1 MKILAIRGCNLASL
15 EGEFAIDFRS
25 EPLRSAGLFAITG
38 NTGAG
43 KTTILD
49 AMCLALYKRLP
60 RLENVKHEVKV
71 ETSGKTTVSE
81 NDVRTILR
89 RGKHK
94 GYAEVDFLAV
104 DGNEYRIRWSVSRT
118 NSSPTGNLT
127 AATHDLT
134 NLTTD
139 EHRKLSADE
148 SKNELP
154 RLIGLEYEQFTR
166 AVLLAQGK
174 FSAFLKADE
183 NEKAEMLERLTGTD
197 IYSRISS
204 RIYARTQEVKKELQ
218 LIEAK
223 RQALQLLGADEIA
236 QLNTAREQLL
246 KELEENRKSVDVL
259 KAKLEWIA
267 RFETLNSQIALAA
280 KRLEETNARLA
291 AAQPVIEKLKLID
304 SVQQIRD
311 EYISMRS
318 HKQQMAEGSRLLLSL
333 ERQLAEKENDS
344 KSAQKRVAE
353 TAAEQERI
361 NGEYLN
367 VQPLITEGAQL
378 EKQCA
383 GDSKAQGE
391 LALEIRRLEAE
402 HNKNLK
408 EIELCKKSLA
418 QLQAEQ
424 VEKRNWFEKNVAYE
438 TAIPM
443 IPSIVANIK
452 SIGNEQLSAKTKEKS
467 LATASQLLA
476 GFDKQ
481 LIEARKSEE
490 ALKQTMSSEIAALR
504 KKLIDGEPC
513 PVCGSR
519 NHEII
524 EIAANLLEEKQ
535 LEKAKEENRLLIE
548 HIEKN
553 IDGTRIE
560 IERLK
565 AAIAQH
571 NEAIAR
577 YIQANLGYLQGVAD
591 AKELLSATDA
601 SNRLTKFA
609 SDWNSYKERLVAI
622 GNDITLQQTRESNN
636 RSRVEEIAKELSS
649 KKERHDEIVKEI
661 AKCKE
666 RIKEILGQWKSTEEM
681 QEHYTKAVSAAS
693 KAFVTA
699 TEQNGRIDAERSKLK
714 GQIDE
719 KEKQIAKQKE
729 TVEQLAAKV
738 DAFLS
743 ARNDGMD
750 ATLLDSL
757 LAITHD
763 EIAAMRNNID
773 LLEKQLTDVTAT
785 IRERR
790 ENLEQHNSS
799 QNKPAE
805 EEDTALLQE
814 RLLSLG
820 SAAQETNNR
829 VAQINAQLLKDENSR
844 AEFSKYSD
852 EYDNTMTEMS
862 HWSTLCGMFGAANG
876 SMLMKMAQGYT
887 LDILLSVANVHLAEM
902 TKRYRLERF
911 SDSNLGIKVIDLD
924 MMSES
929 RSAQTLSGGETF
941 IVSLALSLAL
951 SSLSSNRM
959 SIESLF
965 IDEGF
970 GALDKETL
978 QMALM
983 TLERLQSQGRK
994 IGVISHLSEML
1005 EQIPVKIS
1013 VRKVSPGK
1021 SKIVIEKN
1029 E

>member
-15 EGEFAIDFRS
+15 ESEFAIDFRS

-43 KTTILD
+43 KTTIINLLMRFYD
-49 AMCLALYKRLP
+49 YKRLP

-139 EHRKLSADE
+139 EHRKLSAEE

-154 RLIGLEYEQFTR
+154 RLIGLQYEQFTR

-197 IYSRISS
+197 IYSRISA

-246 KELEENRKSVDVL
+246 KELEENRKSVDIL

-280 KRLEETNARLA
+280 KRLEETNVKLA
-291 AAQPVIEKLKLID
+291 AAQPVIGKLKLID

-311 EYISMRS
+311 EYLSMRN
-318 HKQQMAEGSRLLLSL
+318 HKQQMAEGSRLLQSL

-344 KSAQKRVAE
+344 KSARKRVAE

-378 EKQCA
+378 EKQCS

-391 LALEIRRLEAE
+391 LALEIRRIEAE

-408 EIELCKKSLA
+408 EIELCRKAIA

-438 TAIPM
+438 SSIPM

-481 LIEARKSEE
+481 LTAARKSEE

-565 AAIAQH
+565 AAISQH

-577 YIQANLGYLQGVAD
+577 YTQANLGYLQGVAD
-591 AKELLSATDA
+591 AAELLSASDA
-601 SNRLTKFA
+601 SNRLTRLA

-622 GNDITLQQTRESNN
+622 ENDIILQLLIELVGDRKGFGQRE
-636 RSRVEEIAKELSS
+636 
-649 KKERHDEIVKEI
+649 
-661 AKCKE
+661 
-666 RIKEILGQWKSTEEM
+666 G
-681 QEHYTKAVSAAS
+681 
-693 KAFVTA
+693 
-699 TEQNGRIDAERSKLK
+699 
-714 GQIDE
+714 
-719 KEKQIAKQKE
+719 
-729 TVEQLAAKV
+729 
-738 DAFLS
+738 
-743 ARNDGMD
+743 
-750 ATLLDSL
+750 
-757 LAITHD
+757 
-763 EIAAMRNNID
+763 IAARCPEVLPRHSD
-773 LLEKQLTDVTAT
+773 HGKQGLVHHNGGGLDHQTD
-785 IRERR
+785 ILR
-790 ENLEQHNSS
+790 Q
-799 QNKPAE
+799 
-805 EEDTALLQE
+805 LQKL
-814 RLLSLG
+814 RKG
-820 SAAQETNNR
+820 HQRYISAKSCSE
-829 VAQINAQLLKDENSR
+829 NAQALRIPEGLPGKLRRGKKGPDGIIQG
-844 AEFSKYSD
+844 KIP
-852 EYDNTMTEMS
+852 
-862 HWSTLCGMFGAANG
+862 GAHG
-876 SMLMKMAQGYT
+876 G
-887 LDILLSVANVHLAEM
+887 LSVAGQVKTDAGSPEKGHLLSN
-902 TKRYRLERF
+902 RL
-911 SDSNLGIKVIDLD
+911 LD
-924 MMSES
+924 FIIHAATQAVDAHHHTVGNHTI
-929 RSAQTLSGGETF
+929 RQGDSGGNFQFTIPQKDF
-941 IVSLALSLAL
+941 SVHGI
-951 SSLSSNRM
+951 SSL
-959 SIESLF
+959 I
-965 IDEGF
+965 
-970 GALDKETL
+970 K
-978 QMALM
+978 
-983 TLERLQSQGRK
+983 
-994 IGVISHLSEML
+994 
-1005 EQIPVKIS
+1005 
-1013 VRKVSPGK
+1013 K
-1021 SKIVIEKN
+1021 S
-1029 E
+1029 